1 MICFWLIGLTPEVNH
16 RFFHSTLRIAVF
28 HPIFI
33 SSVLTEGQCQ
43 FFDVADD
50 HNILLGADFFGAPEH
65 GHGHILVRTT
75 VTATYNLALEKTRG
89 NGCCP
94 HHPLTAHVNLSLKML
109 IFIQDHELNYS
120 IQFFFFPEGYV
131 LKHASSPEI
140 PLSAELPVSSSPSLW
155 IPPYLIHPKLIN
167 SLKA

>member
-1 MICFWLIGLTPEVNH
+1 M
-16 RFFHSTLRIAVF
+16 F

-120 IQFFFFPEGYV
+120 IQFFFF
-131 LKHASSPEI
+131 
-140 PLSAELPVSSSPSLW
+140 
-155 IPPYLIHPKLIN
+155 
-167 SLKA
+167 LKAMF

>member
-33 SSVLTEGQCQ
+33 RSVLTEGQCQ

-140 PLSAELPVSSSPSLW
+140 PLSAELPVSSSSSLW
-155 IPPYLIHPKLIN
+155 IPPYLIHLKLIN